1 MTGERDLSQRVAS
14 GVAWNI
20 AEKVGSTLLQ
30 AIVSII
36 VANRIM
42 PEDMGIIAI
51 LTVFVTLTQVV
62 IDSGFSQTLIRKA
75 DPTPGDFKA
84 VFRFNL
90 IAALVIYGA
99 LTATSPLI
107 ASY

>member
-1 MTGERDLSQRVAS
+1 MAGQGKLTERVAS
-14 GVAWNI
+14 GVAWSI

-75 DPTPGDFKA
+75 DPTPSS
-84 VFRFNL
+84 
-90 IAALVIYGA
+90 IQ
-99 LTATSPLI
+99 
-107 ASY
+107 